1 LKNRKGRERE
11 RNESAGMKVPFAMCN
26 NQSHQFQKGVNMGR
40 GENNIRAHKVKGKR
54 PMFELLNKKVW
65 SGLNEQDL

>member
-1 LKNRKGRERE
+1 
-11 RNESAGMKVPFAMCN
+11 MKVPFAMCN